1 MAKSKCLGLL
11 VLALAL
17 GSQAAPSA
25 PMPWQIG
32 EGAHPTLG
40 SIRFASPKTPI
51 TTPVGS
57 ATVSSRAYVSCV
69 RSNNR
74 IAIELAHAAA
84 PNDPGGLQPRTL
96 PILLCNRRAAGS
108 NRLVQSELP
117 ARWAISDIGD
127 VLARGFEPRSL
138 RECVSIHVA
147 QDVALPKGWAR
158 DSARVA
164 FDIDPYS
171 RELDSIFVTCGETSA
186 AGPAAPAASTVAAA
200 SPAPPPAPAP
210 ARSTD
215 AAWKAARTIASGRTN
230 VRGRPAVDAPLV
242 VQLHPGEPVLV
253 QPAGGD
259 WWRARPFAGAKFEGY
274 IRGDRLVF
282 R

>member
-1 MAKSKCLGLL
+1 MTSWKGI
-11 VLALAL
+11 ALAACL
-17 GSQAAPSA
+17 AGMPAHPV
-25 PMPWQIG
+25 PMAWQIG

-51 TTPVGS
+51 TTPVGG
-57 ATVSSRAYVSCV
+57 AAVSSRAYVSCV

-74 IAIELAHAAA
+74 IAIELAHATA
-84 PNDPGGLQPRTL
+84 PDDPGGLQPKTL

-127 VLARGFEPRSL
+127 VLARGFAPRSL
-138 RECVSIHVA
+138 RDCVSIHVA

-158 DSARVA
+158 ESVRVA

-186 AGPAAPAASTVAAA
+186 SAPAAAPAAAV
-200 SPAPPPAPAP
+200 
-210 ARSTD
+210 
-215 AAWKAARTIASGRTN
+215 AWKAARTIARGRTN
-230 VRGRPAVDAPLV
+230 VRARPAVDAALV
-242 VQLHPGEPVLV
+242 AQLHPGESLLV

-259 WWRARPFAGAKFEGY
+259 WWRARPTAGAKFEGY
-274 IRGDRLVF
+274 IRSDRLVF
-282 R
+282 K

>member
-1 MAKSKCLGLL
+1 MPSSRRIACFA
-11 VLALAL
+11 VALSL
-17 GSQAAPSA
+17 GSPPALSA
-25 PMPWQIG
+25 PVPWQIG

-74 IAIELAHAAA
+74 IAIELAHATA

-108 NRLVQSELP
+108 SRLVQSELP

-127 VLARGFEPRSL
+127 VLARGFEARSL

-186 AGPAAPAASTVAAA
+186 AGPAITVAAA
-200 SPAPPPAPAP
+200 SPAPPPAPAL

-215 AAWKAARTIASGRTN
+215 APWKAARTIASGRTN
-230 VRGRPAVDAPLV
+230 VRARPAVDAALV
-242 VQLHPGEPVLV
+242 VQLHPGEPVRV

-259 WWRARPFAGAKFEGY
+259 WWRARPSAGAKFEGY

-282 R
+282 K

>member
-1 MAKSKCLGLL
+1 MPNIGRIACLAI
-11 VLALAL
+11 ALSL
-17 GSQAAPSA
+17 GSLPALSA
-25 PMPWQIG
+25 VPWQIG

-40 SIRFASPKTPI
+40 SIRFASPKAPI

-57 ATVSSRAYVSCV
+57 ASVSSRAYVSCV

-74 IAIELAHAAA
+74 IAIELAHATA
-84 PNDPGGLQPRTL
+84 PDDPGGLQPRTL
-96 PILLCNRRAAGS
+96 PTLLCNRRAAKS

-138 RECVSIHVA
+138 RECVSIHVV

-158 DSARVA
+158 ESARVA

-186 AGPAAPAASTVAAA
+186 TGPAAPAATTVAAA
-200 SPAPPPAPAP
+200 SPAPPPAP

-230 VRGRPAVDAPLV
+230 VRARPAVDAALV
-242 VQLHPGEPVLV
+242 VQLNPGEPVLV
-253 QPAGGD
+253 QPAGAD
-259 WWRARPFAGAKFEGY
+259 WWRARPSAGAKFDGY

-282 R
+282 K